1 MRKGARKALQITA
14 LVLTSVLVLVL
25 AYAYQRA
32 RFIQRTNALF
42 DPKEKAFKGLFLP
55 WPIGSPTLVGGFDS
69 KTDSRIRASL
79 GYESGTVS
87 TNGMTLIIHDSTGTF
102 LVRAN

>member
-1 MRKGARKALQITA
+1 MVMCKSKALKITA
-14 LVLTSVLVLVL
+14 LVLATLLVLGV

-32 RFIQRTNALF
+32 TFIQKANALF

-55 WPIGSPTLVGGFDS
+55 WPFGRPTLVGGFDS

-79 GYESGTVS
+79 AYEFGSVS
-87 TNGMTLIIHDSTGTF
+87 TNGMTLIMHDSDGTF